1 MAKWTQQMPLIIEV
15 ESISLLTDEQ
25 AKQINGYIEQGN
37 GLDVIIKEQSGEEMT
52 VIGVIPEVKNSEGE
66 VTANAYIEVVKNGSI
81 VKAGVTENLPAPTI
95 KGDSTFTDKVAVTI
109 EAREGCDIY
118 YTTDGSTPD
127 KDSTAY
133 EGEIEVSSTTTIKA
147 IAYKGESLYSE
158 VSSKTF
164 TKIVEK
170 PVIAGDTPFDSST
183 EVTITAAEGA
193 SIYYTNDGS
202 TPTSGSTAY
211 SEALTLEATTTIK
224 AIAVKGGITS
234 EVASKTFTKNA

>member
-1 MAKWTQQMPLIIEV
+1 MAKQTQQMPLLMEIEA
-15 ESISLLTDEQ
+15 ITLLTDEDV
-25 AKQINGYIEQGN
+25 KKIKGYIEQDN
-37 GLDVIIKEQSGEEMT
+37 ILDVQFKDASGEVMIPT
-52 VIGVIPEVKNSEGE
+52 GFIPEVKNAQGE
-66 VTANAYIEVVKNGSI
+66 VTSNAYVTVIKNGNI
-81 VKAGVTENLPAPTI
+81 VKAEVTENIPAPTI
-95 KGDSTFTDKVAVTI
+95 KGNSTFTDKEEVTI

-118 YTTDGSTPD
+118 YTTDGSTPTS
-127 KDSTAY
+127 DSTPY
-133 EGEIEVSSTTTIKA
+133 EGAIEVTATTTIKA
-147 IAYKGESLYSE
+147 IAYKGELYSE
-158 VSSKTF
+158 VSSKTI

-170 PVIAGDTPFDSST
+170 PIIAGDTPFESST

-234 EVASKTFTKNA
+234 DVASKTFTKS

>member
-1 MAKWTQQMPLIIEV
+1 MPLLMEIEAV
-15 ESISLLTDEQ
+15 TLMTDEDV
-25 AKQINGYIEQGN
+25 KKIKGYIEQDN
-37 GLDVIIKEQSGEEMT
+37 ILDVQFKDASGEVMIPT
-52 VIGVIPEVKNSEGE
+52 GFIPEVKNAQGE
-66 VTANAYIEVVKNGSI
+66 VTSNAYVTVIKNGNI
-81 VKAGVTENLPAPTI
+81 VKAEVTENLPAPTI
-95 KGDSTFTDKVAVTI
+95 KGNSTFTDKEEVTI

-133 EGEIEVSSTTTIKA
+133 EGAIEVTATTTIKA
-147 IAYKGESLYSE
+147 IAIKGELSSE
-158 VSSKTF
+158 VASKTI

-170 PVIAGDTPFDSST
+170 PVIAGETPFDSST

>member
-1 MAKWTQQMPLIIEV
+1 MAKWTQQMPLVMEV
-15 ESISLLTDEQ
+15 ESISLLTDKDVAQ
-25 AKQINGYIEQGN
+25 VKKYIEQGTI
-37 GLDVIIKEQSGEEMT
+37 LDVQFVDAGGEVMVPT
-52 VIGVIPEVKNSEGE
+52 GYIPEVKNAQGE
-66 VTANAYIEVVKNGSI
+66 VTSNAYVTVIKNGSI
-81 VKAGVTENLPAPTI
+81 VKAEVTENLPAPVI

-170 PVIAGDTPFDSST
+170 PVIAGDTPFESST

-202 TPTSGSTAY
+202 TPTSASTAY
-211 SEALTLEATTTIK
+211 SEALTLEATATIK

-234 EVASKTFTKNA
+234 EVASKTFTKS

>member
-1 MAKWTQQMPLIIEV
+1 MAKWTQQMPLVMEV
-15 ESISLLTDEQ
+15 ESISLLTDKDVAQ
-25 AKQINGYIEQGN
+25 VKKYIEQGTI
-37 GLDVIIKEQSGEEMT
+37 LDVQFVDAGGEVMVPT
-52 VIGVIPEVKNSEGE
+52 GYIPEVKNAQGE
-66 VTANAYIEVVKNGSI
+66 VTSNAYVTVIKNGSI
-81 VKAGVTENLPAPTI
+81 VKAEVTENLPAPVI

-170 PVIAGDTPFDSST
+170 PVIAGDTPFESST

-202 TPTSGSTAY
+202 TPTAASTAY

-234 EVASKTFTKNA
+234 EVASKTFTKS

>member
-1 MAKWTQQMPLIIEV
+1 MTKWTQQMPLLMEV
-15 ESISLLTDEQ
+15 EAITLLTDKDVEQ
-25 AKQINGYIEQGN
+25 IKGYIEQGN
-37 GLDVIIKEQSGEEMT
+37 ILDVQFIDASGEVMIPT
-52 VIGVIPEVKNSEGE
+52 GFIPEVLNGEGE
-66 VTANAYIEVVKNGSI
+66 VTTNAYITVIKNGNI
-81 VKAGVTENLPAPTI
+81 VKAELTENLPAPVI
-95 KGDSTFTDKVAVTI
+95 NGNSTFTDKVAVTI

-127 KDSTAY
+127 SDSTAY

-147 IAYKGESLYSE
+147 IAYKGELYSE

-193 SIYYTNDGS
+193 TIYYTDNGD
-202 TPTSGSTAY
+202 TPTSGSTEY
-211 SEALTLEATTTIK
+211 TEALTLDATKTIK

-234 EVASKTFTKNA
+234 EVASKTFTKNE

>member
-1 MAKWTQQMPLIIEV
+1 MPLIMEV
-15 ESISLLTDEQ
+15 QAINLLTDKDVEQ
-25 AKQINGYIEQGN
+25 IKKYIELGTI
-37 GLDVIIKEQSGEEMT
+37 LDVQFKDASGEVMIP
-52 VIGVIPEVKNSEGE
+52 VSVIPEVEGVSGPY
-66 VTANAYIEVVKNGSI
+66 VTVIKNGSI
-81 VKAGVTENLPAPTI
+81 VKAGVTENIPAPTI
-95 KGDSTFTDKVAVTI
+95 KGDSTFTDKVKVTM

-118 YTTDGSTPD
+118 YTTDGSTPT

-147 IAYKGESLYSE
+147 IAYKGDDLYSE

-170 PVIAGDTPFDSST
+170 PVISGTTPFESST
-183 EVTITAAEGA
+183 EVTIAAAEGA
-193 SIYYTNDGS
+193 TIYYTNDGS

-211 SEALTLEATTTIK
+211 SEAITLEATTTIK

-234 EVASKTFTKNA
+234 DVASKTFTKS